1 MPPPFIRIVSST
13 TSERCIEETVDAAP
27 SRAGRLR
34 VASRWRRAID
44 DIAATR
50 AVRVGAFALGLLG
63 VLVFSF
69 VWVWQV
75 GHRGLFMLDQS
86 IVFDGAW
93 RMLQGQVPYR
103 DFVMPFGPVTFALC
117 ALMFRVAGVDFST
130 LVLTAAL
137 MSLLA
142 TALALRASWLLSKRS
157 GALALLGGFMTAVWF
172 QAPFGTPWMEQT
184 GFLMNL
190 VALWAVVEARL
201 AHGGGVRAG
210 DAALDRALPLGWLPS
225 GWGWYA
231 LAGTASVA
239 AILSKQNAGGL
250 FVFLCLGMLWV
261 PGDDGPRAGWRATL
275 FYALGAALAAAGF
288 VAWLVARSD
297 LYTFRHYWLEVSA
310 EIGMSR
316 VAYWKVLGTLV
327 FQPLLSSSIPLF
339 GLASLA
345 GLSTV
350 LLMGAGR
357 PPSGVPARVALNAWL
372 CLGLPQF
379 HSLFQLTTNNDASN
393 NNAYVGL
400 TLVCLASLIAYW
412 FGRAPSVSF
421 RDRGERVRVPLARP
435 ALATATLAVIGG
447 LALYSAGEGL
457 MVAHGRFVQE
467 FAPGATFDERLH
479 VPGAERVRW
488 GEPTRITPQFC
499 SSLGDMCKISS
510 ASTAL
515 DHSYEIL
522 QREDF
527 ERVASR
533 LRERSGNFFV
543 FPDATMLYGLTG
555 RPSPQ
560 PLLYFHPGQSY
571 SVADQ
576 AELDRGIVA
585 ALERHRVSSVVLE
598 RASFMGTHKLL
609 SEFPRLD
616 AWIARNFELSEEIGN
631 YRLFD
636 AREAAPSAAN
646 RSAPEKRD
654 DVCEGRCRRAL

>member
-1 MPPPFIRIVSST
+1 MPHPNLRIVSST
-13 TSERCIEETVDAAP
+13 SNERYIAETVDTAATGARR
-27 SRAGRLR
+27 SHAGHG
-34 VASRWRRAID
+34 WRRAIGD
-44 DIAATR
+44 FAAKR
-50 AVRVGAFALGLLG
+50 GVRTGAFGLGLLG
-63 VLVFSF
+63 VLAFSF
-69 VWVWQV
+69 AWVWEV
-75 GHRGLFMLDQS
+75 GHRGLFLLDQS

-142 TALALRASWLLSKRS
+142 TALALRASWLLARGS
-157 GALALLGGFMTAVWF
+157 GALALLGGLMTAVWF

-190 VALWAVVEARL
+190 IALWALVEARL
-201 AHGGGVRAG
+201 GRSDAPTAPGG
-210 DAALDRALPLGWLPS
+210 AALDRALPRGGLPS
-225 GWGWYA
+225 GWVWYA
-231 LAGTASVA
+231 LAGVASVA
-239 AILSKQNAGGL
+239 AVLSKQNAGGL
-250 FVFLCLGMLWV
+250 FGFVCLGMLWA

-275 FYALGAALAAAGF
+275 CYALGAALAGLSFAG
-288 VAWLVARSD
+288 WLVARSD
-297 LYTFRHYWLEVSA
+297 LHTFRHYWLEVSA

-316 VAYWKVLGTLV
+316 VVYWKVLGTLV

-339 GLASLA
+339 GMATLA
-345 GLSTV
+345 GLLT
-350 LLMGAGR
+350 LLLSSAGR
-357 PPSGVPARVALNAWL
+357 PASGVSARVALNAWL
-372 CLGLPQF
+372 CLALPQF
-379 HSLFQLTTNNDASN
+379 HGLFQLTTNNDASN
-393 NNAYVGL
+393 NNAFVGL
-400 TLVCLASLIAYW
+400 ILVSLAALVAHW
-412 FGRAPSVSF
+412 LARAPSVSF
-421 RDRGERVRVPLARP
+421 RDRGAQVRVLLVQPGLTR
-435 ALATATLAVIGG
+435 ATAAVIGG

-467 FAPGATFDERLH
+467 FAPGAGFDQRLH
-479 VPGAERVRW
+479 VAGAERVRW

-527 ERVASR
+527 ERVARR

-576 AELDRGIVA
+576 AALDRSIVA
-585 ALERHRVSSVVLE
+585 ALERNRVRSIVLE

-609 SEFPRLD
+609 GEFPELD
-616 AWIARNFELSEEIGN
+616 AWIARHFELSEEIGN
-631 YRLFD
+631 YHLFD
-636 AREAAPSAAN
+636 AREAAPSAAL
-646 RSAPEKRD
+646 SQ
-654 DVCEGRCRRAL
+654 

>member
-1 MPPPFIRIVSST
+1 LPRVGIVEASTMPHPFIRIVSST
-13 TSERCIEETVDAAP
+13 SDPCVDESVAAAP
-27 SRAGRLR
+27 SSRS
-34 VASRWRRAID
+34 VSRWWRAIGD
-44 DIAATR
+44 FAAMR
-50 AVRVGAFALGLLG
+50 GVRVGAFGLGLLG
-63 VLVFSF
+63 VLAFSF
-69 VWVWQV
+69 AWVWEV

-93 RMLQGQVPYR
+93 RIVQGQVPYR

-117 ALMFRVAGVDFST
+117 ALMFRVAGVDFSS

-137 MSLLA
+137 ISLVA
-142 TALALRASWLLSKRS
+142 TALALRVSWLLARRS
-157 GALALLGGFMTAVWF
+157 GALALLGGLMTAVWF

-190 VALWAVVEARL
+190 VALWALVEARL
-201 AHGGGVRAG
+201 GSDAGKAPG

-225 GWGWYA
+225 GWAWYA
-231 LAGTASVA
+231 LAGVASVA
-239 AILSKQNAGGL
+239 AVLSKQNAGGL
-250 FVFLCLGMLWV
+250 FGFVCVGMLWA

-275 FYALGAALAAAGF
+275 SYALGAALAGLAFAG
-288 VAWLVARSD
+288 WLAARSD
-297 LYTFRHYWLEVSA
+297 LLTFRHYWLEVSA
-310 EIGMSR
+310 EIGLSR

-339 GLASLA
+339 GMATIA
-345 GLSTV
+345 GLLSV
-350 LLMGAGR
+350 LLMSEGR
-357 PPSGVPARVALNAWL
+357 PASGVSTRVALNAWL
-372 CLGLPQF
+372 CLALPQF
-379 HSLFQLTTNNDASN
+379 HSFFQLTTNNDASN
-393 NNAYVGL
+393 NNAFVGL
-400 TLVCLASLIAYW
+400 ILVSLSALIAHW
-412 FGRAPSVSF
+412 LARAPSVSF
-421 RDRGERVRVPLARP
+421 RDRGAQVRVALAHP
-435 ALATATLAVIGG
+435 ALTRATAAVIGG

-467 FAPGATFDERLH
+467 FAPGATFDQGLH

-515 DHSYEIL
+515 DHSYELL

-527 ERVASR
+527 EQVAMR

-571 SVADQ
+571 SLADQ
-576 AELDRGIVA
+576 ATLDRTIVA
-585 ALERHRVSSVVLE
+585 ALERNHVRSIVLE

-609 SEFPRLD
+609 AEFPELD
-616 AWIARNFELSEEIGN
+616 AWIARHFELSEEIGN
-631 YRLFD
+631 YHLFD
-636 AREAAPSAAN
+636 AREALPSAALS
-646 RSAPEKRD
+646 R
-654 DVCEGRCRRAL
+654 